1 MGWVKKMNLIMPLS
15 KKIYNCILLIAVIW
29 LVFGLDVVIP
39 YQFTNLGII
48 PREISGMWG
57 IVCAPFLH
65 VNLTHI
71 ISNTLPLFVLTLML
85 LVFYEK
91 QAFLVWVGIAIIGGS
106 FVWLFAGLFSDPS
119 VHVGAS
125 GVIYGLVAFLV
136 VSGIFQKSTT
146 SILISF
152 VVLIAYGSLIF
163 GIFPSRPHI
172 SWQGHLFG
180 ALSGVLMAYAFKQK
194 LPAKNR
200 KP

>member
-1 MGWVKKMNLIMPLS
+1 MPLS
-15 KKIYNCILLIAVIW
+15 KKIYNSILLIAVIW
-29 LVFGLDVVIP
+29 LVFGLDFIIP

-57 IVCAPFLH
+57 IVFAPFLH

-71 ISNTLPLFVLTLML
+71 ISNTLPLFVLTLTL

-91 QAFLVWVGIAIIGGS
+91 QAFWVWVGIAIIGGS
-106 FVWLFAGLFSDPS
+106 LVWLFAGLFSGTISACRGEWSDLW
-119 VHVGAS
+119 VG
-125 GVIYGLVAFLV
+125 GFFV
-136 VSGIFQKSTT
+136 VSGIFKKSTA
-146 SILISF
+146 SILISI

-180 ALSGVLMAYAFKQK
+180 ALAGVLMAYAFRQK
-194 LPAKNR
+194 LPKKNVNLN
-200 KP
+200 

>member
-1 MGWVKKMNLIMPLS
+1 MRLKINSMPLS
-15 KKIYNCILLIAVIW
+15 KKVYNCILLVALIW
-29 LVFGLDVVIP
+29 LVFGLDFIIP

-71 ISNTLPLFVLTLML
+71 ISNTFPLFVLTLML
-85 LVFYEK
+85 LIFYEK
-91 QAFLVWVGIAIIGGS
+91 QAFWVWVGIAIIGGS
-106 FVWLFAGLFSDPS
+106 LVWLFAGLFSGPS

-136 VSGIFQKSTT
+136 VSGIFQKSTAL
-146 SILISF
+146 ILISI
-152 VVLIAYGSLIF
+152 VVLIVYGSLIF
-163 GIFPSRPHI
+163 GVFPSRPHI

-180 ALSGVLMAYAFKQK
+180 ALAGVLMAYAFRQR
-194 LPAKNR
+194 LPKRKR